1 MWGSRPWIDETFGPA
16 SRTLSV
22 TARNFVFRYPSADDF
37 IDFFRTW
44 YGPVHKAFLALD
56 ESGREALAADMR
68 DLVARFNTAN
78 DGTMRV
84 PSEYAEV
91 VAVKA

>member
-1 MWGSRPWIDETFGPA
+1 
-16 SRTLSV
+16 
-22 TARNFVFRYPSADDF
+22 
-37 IDFFRTW
+37 
-44 YGPVHKAFLALD
+44 VHKAFLALD